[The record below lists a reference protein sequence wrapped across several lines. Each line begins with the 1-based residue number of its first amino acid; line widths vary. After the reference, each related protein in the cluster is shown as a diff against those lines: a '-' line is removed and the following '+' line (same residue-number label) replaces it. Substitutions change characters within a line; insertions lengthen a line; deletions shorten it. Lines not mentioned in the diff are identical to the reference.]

1 MLKKITISL
10 SIVLLFVFCL
20 FVFFKGESPLEININ
35 YINFYVKHKISKIFV
50 GSSVNMENTSVVWQK
65 GSKDPYLVIT
75 DLAIANPNF
84 TIKVPELFVHFK
96 LSSLFKA
103 STNLSQVSADNV
115 HVYIKREETN
125 VNPQNSLDLLD
136 NHYLSNNHL
145 PSVSFQH
152 VTRKKESMD
161 PSSQATWMTGKKD
174 IGMTGKKDTGMT
186 GKNFKMTESSAK
198 NLLKTIREFFFD
210 LNADSKI
217 EFTNIAINK
226 GTEDKFFIDKL
237 YIGKGEDFNVLDIH
251 VNTKDG
257 KGFLDDLSITIK
269 NRNNLL
275 NVYGTFYNLKLG
287 LLSEFFTLVKSYNL
301 DKNIGFK
308 GSFSVKINKKDE
320 IVDGNIYVLNTENY
334 LNKNLALTNVNI
346 NLTYSDGIIS
356 VKNFNFKL
364 NGMYLSLIG
373 KMNFSTSHAL
383 LRINI
388 SKFAAKDLCTY
399 VPDSVVNSKFKS
411 WYCDNIDGDVLNT
424 IVSFNG
430 KINNLVDDDLS
441 DIVVVADIE
450 NGSVKFDEDFEQV
463 KELKGD
469 LIIKNN
475 DLKITVNSAKF
486 QNFTVNGG
494 DIEMK
499 SLNKENSVLTING
512 QAVSDA
518 YGLYEP
524 IRFKL
529 DDVVKVERDK
539 VSGMAKSV
547 FNFRIFNL
555 NVDDKKV
562 DFSANFHSEIDN
574 LAVYNASLGKYDI
587 KLSFGSDFIDLN
599 GSGMVN
605 NTQLLFDLKSS
616 NRNESFAWN
625 LTGDLPAQIFNFDS
639 GYVSAN
645 LESVINQDKTGYVN
659 GDIDLSEFESH
670 SSYLGWKN
678 RFEDHNKILFSTRLK
693 GAGELL
699 IDKLDVVGND
709 LDIKFSGRVENGN
722 LYLNSSSFK
731 LPDNDFSIEIESGKE
746 KNAITIYGEKIN
758 LSDIFGKNSN
768 GLNKDIEISMNVDN
782 VIMKEGIV
790 IKNAKLN
797 ITCTKGNC
805 NGSQF
810 TGQFLEDSSN
820 ILAEYSGI
828 GLEIYADNA
837 GILSRSLGISKSIK
851 NGKLSFYL
859 SPQRESGEHYGTL
872 SISNFYIKDAPLLT
886 TLLSMSSLPGIVNAI
901 KNEGVYF
908 YKCNAPFS
916 YKDGS
921 VEIEESWLEGA
932 ELGISTSGKLDIRNY
947 KFQVEGQVIPAY
959 SINKSLLKIPIIGKL
974 LTGGKSRGIISID
987 YKASG
992 DDKNNN
998 VSVDLISSLTP
1009 NLLKRLLGVFDRI
1022 MTKTNKAIVSN

>member
-1 MLKKITISL
+1 MLKKITVLFS
-10 SIVLLFVFCL
+10 VALLFILC
-20 FVFFKGESPLEININ
+20 FFIFLKPLEININ

-65 GSKDPYLVIT
+65 DGKDPYLVIT

-115 HVYIKREETN
+115 HVCINQKEADFKT
-125 VNPQNSLDLLD
+125 VNFNLQNS
-136 NHYLSNNHL
+136 
-145 PSVSFQH
+145 V
-152 VTRKKESMD
+152 
-161 PSSQATWMTGKKD
+161 
-174 IGMTGKKDTGMT
+174 
-186 GKNFKMTESSAK
+186 
-198 NLLKTIREFFFD
+198 KTIREFFFD

-217 EFTNIAINK
+217 EFTNIAIDK
-226 GTEDKFFIDKL
+226 STEDEFFIDRL

-251 VNTKDG
+251 VNTKDE

-275 NVYGTFYNLKLG
+275 NVYGTFYDLKLG
-287 LLSEFFTLVKSYNL
+287 LLSEFSTLVKSYNL

-356 VKNFNFKL
+356 VKNFHFKL
-364 NGMYLSLIG
+364 NGTYLSLIG

-399 VPDSVVNSKFKS
+399 VPDGVVNSKFKS

-430 KINNLVDDDLS
+430 KLVDDDLS
-441 DIVVVADIE
+441 DIVIVADIE
-450 NGSVKFDEDFEQV
+450 NGSVKFYEDFEQV

-475 DLKITVNSAKF
+475 DLEITVNSAKF

-555 NVDDKKV
+555 NADDKKV

-699 IDKLDVVGND
+699 VDKLDIVGND

-746 KNAITIYGEKIN
+746 KNAITIYGEEIN
-758 LSDIFGKNSN
+758 LSDILGLLGKNSN

-797 ITCTKGNC
+797 VTCTKGNC
-805 NGSQF
+805 KGSQF

-828 GLEIYADNA
+828 GLEIYADNS
-837 GILSRSLGISKSIK
+837 GMLLRSLGISKSIK

-916 YKDGS
+916 YKDGTI
-921 VEIEESWLEGA
+921 EIEESWLEGA
-932 ELGISTSGKLDIRNY
+932 ELGISTGGKLDIRNY
-947 KFQVEGQVIPAY
+947 KFQVAGQVIPAY

-974 LTGGKSRGIISID
+974 LTGGKSRGIVSID

-1022 MTKTNKAIVSN
+1022 MTKTNESGLKGGVKKKFGSI

>member
-1 MLKKITISL
+1 MLKKITVLFS
-10 SIVLLFVFCL
+10 VALLFILC
-20 FVFFKGESPLEININ
+20 FFIFLKPLEININ

-65 GSKDPYLVIT
+65 DGKDPYLVIT

-115 HVYIKREETN
+115 HVCINQKEADFKT
-125 VNPQNSLDLLD
+125 VNFNLQNS
-136 NHYLSNNHL
+136 
-145 PSVSFQH
+145 V
-152 VTRKKESMD
+152 
-161 PSSQATWMTGKKD
+161 
-174 IGMTGKKDTGMT
+174 
-186 GKNFKMTESSAK
+186 
-198 NLLKTIREFFFD
+198 KTIREFFFD

-217 EFTNIAINK
+217 EFTNIAIDK
-226 GTEDKFFIDKL
+226 STEDEFFIDRL

-251 VNTKDG
+251 VNTKDE

-275 NVYGTFYNLKLG
+275 NVYGTFYDLKLG
-287 LLSEFFTLVKSYNL
+287 LLSEFSTLVKSYNL

-356 VKNFNFKL
+356 VKNFHFKL
-364 NGMYLSLIG
+364 NGTYLSLIG

-399 VPDSVVNSKFKS
+399 VPDGVVNSKFKS

-430 KINNLVDDDLS
+430 KLVDDDLS
-441 DIVVVADIE
+441 DIVIVADIE

-475 DLKITVNSAKF
+475 DLEITVNSAKF

-555 NVDDKKV
+555 NADDKKV

-699 IDKLDVVGND
+699 VDKLDIVGND

-746 KNAITIYGEKIN
+746 KNAITIYGEEIN
-758 LSDIFGKNSN
+758 LSDILGLLGKNSN

-797 ITCTKGNC
+797 VTCTKGNC
-805 NGSQF
+805 KGSQF

-828 GLEIYADNA
+828 GLEIYADNS
-837 GILSRSLGISKSIK
+837 GMLLRSLGISKSIK

-916 YKDGS
+916 YKDGTI
-921 VEIEESWLEGA
+921 EIEESWLEGA
-932 ELGISTSGKLDIRNY
+932 ELGISTGGKLDIRNY
-947 KFQVEGQVIPAY
+947 KFQVAGQVIPAY

-974 LTGGKSRGIISID
+974 LTGGKSRGIVSID

-1022 MTKTNKAIVSN
+1022 MTKTNESGLKGGVKKKFGSI

>member
-1 MLKKITISL
+1 MLKKITVLFS
-10 SIVLLFVFCL
+10 VALLFILC
-20 FVFFKGESPLEININ
+20 FFIFLKPLEININ

-65 GSKDPYLVIT
+65 DGKDPYLVIT

-115 HVYIKREETN
+115 HVCINQKEADFKT
-125 VNPQNSLDLLD
+125 VNFNLQNS
-136 NHYLSNNHL
+136 
-145 PSVSFQH
+145 V
-152 VTRKKESMD
+152 
-161 PSSQATWMTGKKD
+161 
-174 IGMTGKKDTGMT
+174 
-186 GKNFKMTESSAK
+186 
-198 NLLKTIREFFFD
+198 KTIREFFFD

-217 EFTNIAINK
+217 EFTNIAIDK
-226 GTEDKFFIDKL
+226 STEDEFFIDRL

-251 VNTKDG
+251 VNTKDE

-275 NVYGTFYNLKLG
+275 NVYGTFYDLKLG
-287 LLSEFFTLVKSYNL
+287 LLSEFSTLVKSYNL

-356 VKNFNFKL
+356 VKNFHFKL
-364 NGMYLSLIG
+364 NGTYLSLIG

-399 VPDSVVNSKFKS
+399 VPDGVVNSKFKS

-430 KINNLVDDDLS
+430 KLVDDDLS
-441 DIVVVADIE
+441 DIVIVADIE

-475 DLKITVNSAKF
+475 DLEITVNSAKF

-555 NVDDKKV
+555 NADDKKV

-699 IDKLDVVGND
+699 VDKLDIVGND

-746 KNAITIYGEKIN
+746 KNAITIYGEEIN
-758 LSDIFGKNSN
+758 LSDILGLLGKNSN

-797 ITCTKGNC
+797 VTCTKGNC
-805 NGSQF
+805 KGSQF

-828 GLEIYADNA
+828 GLEIYADNS
-837 GILSRSLGISKSIK
+837 GMLLRSLGISKSIK

-916 YKDGS
+916 YKDGTI
-921 VEIEESWLEGA
+921 EIEESWLEGA
-932 ELGISTSGKLDIRNY
+932 GLGISTGGKLDIRNY
-947 KFQVEGQVIPAY
+947 KFQVAGQVIPAY

-974 LTGGKSRGIISID
+974 LTGGKSRGIVSID

-1022 MTKTNKAIVSN
+1022 MTKTNESGLKGGVKKKFGSI

>member
-1 MLKKITISL
+1 MLKKITVLFS
-10 SIVLLFVFCL
+10 VALLFILC
-20 FVFFKGESPLEININ
+20 FFIFLKPLEININ

-65 GSKDPYLVIT
+65 DGKDPYLVIT

-115 HVYIKREETN
+115 HVCINQKEADFKT
-125 VNPQNSLDLLD
+125 VNFNLQNS
-136 NHYLSNNHL
+136 
-145 PSVSFQH
+145 V
-152 VTRKKESMD
+152 
-161 PSSQATWMTGKKD
+161 
-174 IGMTGKKDTGMT
+174 
-186 GKNFKMTESSAK
+186 
-198 NLLKTIREFFFD
+198 KTIREFFFD

-217 EFTNIAINK
+217 EFTNIAIDK
-226 GTEDKFFIDKL
+226 STEDEFFIDRL

-251 VNTKDG
+251 VNTKDE

-275 NVYGTFYNLKLG
+275 NVYGTFYDLKLG
-287 LLSEFFTLVKSYNL
+287 LLSEFSTLVKSYNL

-356 VKNFNFKL
+356 VKNFHFKL
-364 NGMYLSLIG
+364 NGTYLSLIG

-399 VPDSVVNSKFKS
+399 VPDGVVNSKFKS

-430 KINNLVDDDLS
+430 KLVDDDLS
-441 DIVVVADIE
+441 DIVIVADIE

-475 DLKITVNSAKF
+475 DLEITVNSAKF

-555 NVDDKKV
+555 NADDKKV

-699 IDKLDVVGND
+699 VDKLDIVGND

-746 KNAITIYGEKIN
+746 KNAITIYGEEIN
-758 LSDIFGKNSN
+758 LSDILGLLGKNSN

-797 ITCTKGNC
+797 VTCTKGNC
-805 NGSQF
+805 KGSQF
-810 TGQFLEDSSN
+810 TGQFLVDSSN
-820 ILAEYSGI
+820 ILAEYSWNR
-828 GLEIYADNA
+828 A
-837 GILSRSLGISKSIK
+837 
-851 NGKLSFYL
+851 
-859 SPQRESGEHYGTL
+859 
-872 SISNFYIKDAPLLT
+872 
-886 TLLSMSSLPGIVNAI
+886 
-901 KNEGVYF
+901 
-908 YKCNAPFS
+908 
-916 YKDGS
+916 
-921 VEIEESWLEGA
+921 
-932 ELGISTSGKLDIRNY
+932 RNIC
-947 KFQVEGQVIPAY
+947 G
-959 SINKSLLKIPIIGKL
+959 
-974 LTGGKSRGIISID
+974 
-987 YKASG
+987 
-992 DDKNNN
+992 
-998 VSVDLISSLTP
+998 
-1009 NLLKRLLGVFDRI
+1009 
-1022 MTKTNKAIVSN
+1022 